1 MKFEKKVVSKQSSDG
16 STTTSSTTTN
26 VSSNTSNLTIDS
38 STSTNINETSATTNT
53 TTIANTNTKRLNK
66 LFSDFEEKLNDVM
79 EDILK
84 ESINELKVNNNKNK
98 TRKYHT
104 VKCRKTPK
112 ERPKSNYF
120 EESDHVSFFND
131 LNDTKDSPKKQ
142 ITVEKKFKIKKKYTV
157 KKSYEIQELL

>member
-16 STTTSSTTTN
+16 STTTTSS
-26 VSSNTSNLTIDS
+26 L
-38 STSTNINETSATTNT
+38 STNISSNSTNITTNSSSSSSNNDNNNN
-53 TTIANTNTKRLNK
+53 NTNCKRLNR

-84 ESINELKVNNNKNK
+84 ESINGIKVNK

-131 LNDTKDSPKKQ
+131 LNDTKDVPKKQ

-157 KKSYEIQELL
+157 KKSYEIQELF